1 MYSRVWITEF
11 NDDEVLTAMKVDFM
25 SDKAIIYL
33 KSMLGNFLFCFYSV
47 PWHNDGSLKSDKV
60 WLSKGQESWISLKMN
75 NSF

>member
-33 KSMLGNFLFCFYSV
+33 KSLLGNFLFCFTV
-47 PWHNDGSLKSDKV
+47 FLGINDGFLKSVKV
-60 WLSKGQESWISLKMN
+60 WLSKGKESWISEKE
-75 NSF
+75 